1 MIGFIEG
8 TISSLISIA
17 PITSSFSSFGKVDFT
32 VGFMTGLRTGA
43 FLVLLVRSIAVKIK
57 ICMINIEIYNES
69 KIRD

>member
-1 MIGFIEG
+1 MDY
-8 TISSLISIA
+8 
-17 PITSSFSSFGKVDFT
+17 GKVDFT